1 MIAALLLNNFGSNR
15 ASQIQ
20 GLLSIPYYSF
30 FPRCSPPF
38 SQVQRA
44 RYLGEHRLLTE
55 AQGYTACVDGKQ
67 LHKKEESEKRW
78 YMNNEKQSN
87 GAVFLRMLDR

>member
-1 MIAALLLNNFGSNR
+1 M
-15 ASQIQ
+15 
-20 GLLSIPYYSF
+20 
-30 FPRCSPPF
+30 
-38 SQVQRA
+38 
-44 RYLGEHRLLTE
+44 TE